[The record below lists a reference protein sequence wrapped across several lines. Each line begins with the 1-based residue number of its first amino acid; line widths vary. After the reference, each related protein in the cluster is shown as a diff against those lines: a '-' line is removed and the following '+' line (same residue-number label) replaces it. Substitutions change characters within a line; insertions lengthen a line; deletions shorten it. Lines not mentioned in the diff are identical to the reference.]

1 MCNVGTLR
9 RTGWYLGVWKLP
21 EPTGNVGLT
30 GVKEVFPPLH
40 LPSKGFQDGPCVLQV
55 KREMT
60 ALSHHP
66 LLTLQSDAILKCR
79 PKKCTPQPEILQR
92 FPVALRINTGFP
104 GGSDGEESTCNAG
117 DLGSNPGLRRSP
129 GEENGYPLQYSCLEN
144 SMDRGT
150 WWTAVY
156 GVAKTWT
163 QLMGLTW

>member
-1 MCNVGTLR
+1 M
-9 RTGWYLGVWKLP
+9 
-21 EPTGNVGLT
+21 
-30 GVKEVFPPLH
+30 KEVFPPLH

-104 GGSDGEESTCNAG
+104 GASDSKASAYNGG
-117 DLGSNPGLRRSP
+117 DPGFNPWVGKISWRKKWQLTPVFLPAKSHGQRS
-129 GEENGYPLQYSCLEN
+129 
-144 SMDRGT
+144 
-150 WWTAVY
+150 
-156 GVAKTWT
+156 
-163 QLMGLTW
+163 LMGYSPWGCKESNMTENLYMNIYTCLIHNCQ